1 MKEVIRVTQTSRE
14 IMKDACKIS
23 LQTELQKLTE
33 LDSNQIVYQSLSKE
47 QIYQLAQKINFLPFE
62 YRNLLFFRYCFE
74 NTTFEIGN
82 ILEIENAKSK
92 LLYVQRML
100 SRLMELN
107 NTWIDNNSIKEAC
120 KLALQE
126 DKNFYDSMEV
136 FYKPNYSNSF
146 RRKLKRIKAA
156 QNPYE
161 VFRLIA
167 KRVAVFIAVCIL
179 SFSAVLAVNAQ
190 ARENF
195 YHWIVETFPKFSI
208 FITQSKNE
216 SNRLAELGVFKI
228 KYIPKDFELINTT
241 ELRTMMIYNYSSRD
255 SKKMTIKLFT
265 SDSEDKTYYD
275 TENIEIEEFIFKE
288 SQAYT
293 WQTDQMAYLIWYQD
307 GIECHISGNLTKDE
321 IIKIAENIEK

>member
-1 MKEVIRVTQTSRE
+1 
-14 IMKDACKIS
+14 
-23 LQTELQKLTE
+23 
-33 LDSNQIVYQSLSKE
+33 
-47 QIYQLAQKINFLPFE
+47 
-62 YRNLLFFRYCFE
+62 
-74 NTTFEIGN
+74 
-82 ILEIENAKSK
+82 
-92 LLYVQRML
+92 
-100 SRLMELN
+100 
-107 NTWIDNNSIKEAC
+107 
-120 KLALQE
+120 
-126 DKNFYDSMEV
+126 MEV